1 MADQDYL
8 AALVREGLDL
18 GTHGGG
24 VVEGA
29 LGWGLGTYRRV
40 RHGPRL
46 PTLGVQL
53 VLHDL
58 VAVRRVPGAR
68 GEDENGLCVGRHD

>member
-1 MADQDYL
+1 MADQNYL
-8 AALVREGLDL
+8 SALVREGLDL

-24 VVEGA
+24 IVECA
-29 LGWGLGTYRRV
+29 LGRGLGSYGRV
-40 RHGPRL
+40 RHGPGL

-53 VLHDL
+53 VLHEL
-58 VAVRRVPGAR
+58 VAVGRVPGAR